1 MKILE
6 IYTHQFSFALKLNR
20 VVMLYKIKIKDQ
32 TKLELG
38 GGGQLIGLMALTE
51 GRLPFLHMLRKR
63 TE

>member
-20 VVMLYKIKIKDQ
+20 VAMLYKIKIKDQ
-32 TKLELG
+32 TKLEP
-38 GGGQLIGLMALTE
+38 GGGQLMGLMTLTE
-51 GRLPFLHMLRKR
+51 GRPPFLHMLRKR